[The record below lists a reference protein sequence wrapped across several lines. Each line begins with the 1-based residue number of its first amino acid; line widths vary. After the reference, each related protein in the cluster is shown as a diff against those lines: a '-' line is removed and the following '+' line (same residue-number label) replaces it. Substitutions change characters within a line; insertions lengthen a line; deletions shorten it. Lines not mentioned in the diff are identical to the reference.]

1 MCISKVVFVNIY
13 LCGQLTAYFAAYS
26 PQRTMILMI
35 SLCKMWFVSVVCA
48 MYFVGL
54 SLDIYIVF
62 YVNVKYTALC
72 VSKTAYPFIY
82 SSCQDS
88 LNSMFGDSVCI
99 L

>member
-48 MYFVGL
+48 MYFVSF
-54 SLDIYIVF
+54 SLHIYIAGYGF
-62 YVNVKYTALC
+62 MHLLLPFLC
-72 VSKTAYPFIY
+72 V
-82 SSCQDS
+82 
-88 LNSMFGDSVCI
+88 
-99 L
+99 